1 MSEAETSS
9 VADEDSMQ
17 AKEADAI
24 LPAHTHT
31 QGGLDESNYNG
42 VFSPVDIGVLY
53 EEEEEDVPWVLE
65 GYLAEG
71 VWTLLAGPPKLGKTT
86 FAYDAIV
93 AVATGKSFL
102 GREVAKK
109 KVLLLGLEEHR
120 RDIVARL
127 RRSGGEEILGQVK
140 VIFAPLPYD
149 AAVFHDM
156 RSYIMQ
162 ENIGLVVV
170 DTLHAW
176 WRLPD
181 ENDAGQ
187 VNKYGHPLL
196 QLIRSTKAAWL
207 VLAHT
212 RKQGGEHGQ
221 EIRGSSA
228 LAGLLDIA
236 ISMKRTVGANQQRS
250 LEAISR
256 YADSPIK
263 LIVQKGEDGYEVLG
277 TPDEVSTKAKAEK
290 FWAALTENDQS
301 TEELIKA
308 TGLSKQD
315 ITRASA
321 TLKDR
326 VLRTGKGCKGSPYC
340 YRQNS
345 IHPTS
350 EPKPET
356 LDESKGQLESVV
368 G

>member
-1 MSEAETSS
+1 MSKAEASS
-9 VADEDSMQ
+9 VADEVSMQ

-24 LPAHTHT
+24 LPARTHA
-31 QGGLDESNYNG
+31 QGGLDESIHNG

-53 EEEEEDVPWVLE
+53 EEVEEDVPWVLE

-102 GREVAKK
+102 GREVSQK

-127 RRSGGEEILGQVK
+127 RRSGGDEILGLVK

-149 AAVFHDM
+149 SAVFRDM
-156 RSYIMQ
+156 HSYIMQ
-162 ENIGLVVV
+162 EDIGLVVV

-236 ISMKRTVGANQQRS
+236 ISMKRTGGQQRS

-263 LIVQKGEDGYEVLG
+263 LIVQRGEDGYEVLG

-290 FWAALTENDQS
+290 FWAALTGNDQS
-301 TEELIKA
+301 IEELRKA
-308 TGLSKQD
+308 TSLSKQD
-315 ITRASA
+315 ITRAFTA
-321 TLKDR
+321 LKDR

-356 LDESKGQLESVV
+356 LDESKEQLESVV